1 MMLNHIGAMHHPSIF
16 GMLPLVGTCFTAFLQ
31 LHKWRVM
38 QKYCTVISLFQQ
50 KNKREVGESTL
61 SRCMG
66 TCRML
71 SNRESARRSRR
82 RKQEHLSSLEDEV
95 AHSSFV

>member
-1 MMLNHIGAMHHPSIF
+1 MSLLGQAYCMMLNHIGAMHHPSIF

-50 KNKREVGESTL
+50 KNKERGWGVHTEPLYGDMQDAIESRISKAVEAAEAGAPEL
-61 SRCMG
+61 S
-66 TCRML
+66 
-71 SNRESARRSRR
+71 
-82 RKQEHLSSLEDEV
+82 
-95 AHSSFV
+95 